1 MPGARTQGHFIVHAE
16 VVEAEFTLHRGKLLP
31 PVGSQSLIG
40 AAGADTAERD
50 CEVES
55 GRAGDVR
62 THDARLRACYANE
75 GESAHREEC
84 NMKSHRV
91 FPIKSK

>member
-16 VVEAEFTLHRGKLLP
+16 VVEAELTLHRGKLLP
-31 PVGSQSLIG
+31 PVGSQPLI
-40 AAGADTAERD
+40 GADTAERD
-50 CEVES
+50 CGVES
-55 GRAGDVR
+55 GRAGDAR

-75 GESAHREEC
+75 GESAHREER